1 MVSKCEALLRQELAN
16 VTAAAQIGL
25 SEAAAAE
32 LAIRQERQEQ
42 EQEWAS
48 ERAHLESEIAST
60 RESVAEAEEH
70 AEEAQEL
77 RAECVAL
84 RRRVQVMLQEQ
95 EDNGIRID
103 AVHKYLAE

>member
-1 MVSKCEALLRQELAN
+1 MRARSMCSMYVN
-16 VTAAAQIGL
+16 L
-25 SEAAAAE
+25 S
-32 LAIRQERQEQ
+32 
-42 EQEWAS
+42 
-48 ERAHLESEIAST
+48 RACFS
-60 RESVAEAEEH
+60 SVAEAEEH